1 MGMNL
6 RVWKQNTRIFVSHVV
21 THERSPKQRRQATR
35 QSAGGPSRGRQAAPP
50 GPRMPPRPVGLCTEQ
65 PRRGA
70 GEVRG
75 PGNPR
80 SSSPGLARLRLRCLQ
95 QGLKMSPQNG
105 TVRTA
110 AATWWQINYVGLL
123 SLKPRQQSSTWGLI
137 PALATDDRLRLPRPC
152 QQHQPQ
158 ILEEAVIPLTL
169 TWDPSKSCGDV
180 CMSWRYLK
188 ILDDLLEPPSRS
200 HVWGNGLLSWD
211 PVLQV
216 LQDEVRGAGAPRDR
230 I

>member
-1 MGMNL
+1 M
-6 RVWKQNTRIFVSHVV
+6 
-21 THERSPKQRRQATR
+21 
-35 QSAGGPSRGRQAAPP
+35 
-50 GPRMPPRPVGLCTEQ
+50 
-65 PRRGA
+65 
-70 GEVRG
+70 
-75 PGNPR
+75 
-80 SSSPGLARLRLRCLQ
+80 
-95 QGLKMSPQNG
+95 
-105 TVRTA
+105 
-110 AATWWQINYVGLL
+110 
-123 SLKPRQQSSTWGLI
+123 
-137 PALATDDRLRLPRPC
+137 
-152 QQHQPQ
+152 
-158 ILEEAVIPLTL
+158 IPLTL